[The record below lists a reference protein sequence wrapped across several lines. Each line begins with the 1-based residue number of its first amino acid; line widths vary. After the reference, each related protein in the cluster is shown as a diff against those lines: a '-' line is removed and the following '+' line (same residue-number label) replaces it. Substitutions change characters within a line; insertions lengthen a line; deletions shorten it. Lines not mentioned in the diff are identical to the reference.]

1 MSAATPNSHHSQLER
16 AGIFAPHHGLQ
27 YRKAEGD
34 KVWEV
39 SNGQVDTHTGY
50 HSLPAAPKP
59 LGAARKRGQTQRQF
73 YKNLA
78 EGRFTTTKCKD
89 CGKLLYPPV
98 AICSECLSEN
108 LVWVG
113 IPKVGEVYAF
123 TEILAGAP
131 LQFQDKVP
139 FVVAIV
145 RFGNYPENGI
155 QLSGTVFDAS
165 YDEMEVGA

>member
-1 MSAATPNSHHSQLER
+1 MVKSIRIPDTIPFPPLLDLWEQQEKEGPDATK
-16 AGIFAPHHGLQ
+16 I
-27 YRKAEGD
+27 Y
-34 KVWEV
+34 
-39 SNGQVDTHTGY
+39 
-50 HSLPAAPKP
+50 
-59 LGAARKRGQTQRQF
+59 QF

-108 LVWVG
+108 LVWVD

-123 TEILAGAP
+123 TEILAGVP

-155 QLSGTVFDAS
+155 QLSGIVFDAS
-165 YDEMEVGA
+165 YDEMEVGAKVEWEPLEILGPGEKRRYWYCFKKV